1 MTAGV
6 STSFWSGWVT
16 VITAVSVLGLLW
28 FVISVYFSRGSAGTH
43 GPNEIWDETL
53 TEGTAPAP
61 LWWFW
66 FIVAL
71 LAATVVYLI
80 LYPGMGSHRGVFEW
94 TQGGQIAESRAR
106 FDASFGP
113 DRERVTQTSV
123 TDLQLEATALRAGW
137 HLFNN
142 HCAACHGPEAR
153 GQAKLFPNLSN
164 DRWQWG
170 GSERDITQ
178 TITVGRLA
186 VMPPWQAALGDEGVA
201 AVAEYVRALA
211 SGKAPADGRGAE
223 IYRTNCIACHQ
234 ADGAGL
240 AALGAPPL
248 NDAEWLY
255 GASLDDIRATIS
267 LGRSGQMPAFGE
279 RLDATQIK
287 LLTAWLISGAEPMRG
302 VSAAD

>member
-1 MTAGV
+1 MASVATGFWAG
-6 STSFWSGWVT
+6 WIT
-16 VITAVSVLGLLW
+16 VITVVSVLGLLW
-28 FVISVYFSRGSAGTH
+28 LVASVYFTRDTATTH
-43 GPNEIWDETL
+43 TPDQVWDETL
-53 TEGTAPAP
+53 REGATPAP

-66 FIVAL
+66 FILAL

-80 LYPGMGSHRGVFEW
+80 LYPGLGAHRGVLNW
-94 TQGGQIAESRAR
+94 TQGGQIAASRER
-106 FDASFGP
+106 FDVNFGP
-113 DRERVTQTSV
+113 DRERVTQTSI
-123 TDLQLEATALRAGW
+123 TDLQLDATALRAGW

-170 GSERDITQ
+170 GTERDITQ

-201 AVAEYVRALA
+201 AVAEYVRAIA
-211 SGKAPADGRGAE
+211 SGNATADGRGAE

-255 GASLDDIRATIS
+255 GASLDDIRATIA
-267 LGRSGQMPAFGE
+267 LGRSGQMPAFGT
-279 RLDATQIK
+279 RLDATQIR

-302 VSAAD
+302 VSAVD